1 MNKNSTQIPNSFRLK
16 LFLSAQLLLAIV
28 TGINA
33 QVQEKIIIRAGEDVT
48 AALSAH
54 GLYRFP
60 AFRRGIV
67 KFKDGS
73 FSKTLLNYN
82 VFLNDMQ
89 FISPKGD
96 TLAIDESG
104 LIDSVRI
111 DTDVFFYQ
119 KGYLQVVAD
128 YNDVKLV
135 SKQTNSFQYIKKG
148 ASDLPNPTVQ
158 ILSYS
163 KVPSLLFVDNKLLVT
178 EDILVL
184 KEQTYFITYKKFKQT
199 IADNSGFLKAFP
211 DKKNEIRNFID
222 ANKIDL
228 RSEAGIKKLL
238 QFCVQ
243 PS

>member
-1 MNKNSTQIPNSFRLK
+1 MKKNPTRIPNSFCLK
-16 LFLSAQLLLAIV
+16 LFLSAQVMLV
-28 TGINA
+28 TVTSMDA
-33 QVQEKIIIRAGEDVT
+33 QIQEKIIIRAGEDVA

-67 KFKDGS
+67 KFKDGT
-73 FSKTLLNYN
+73 FSKALLNYN

-96 TLAIDESG
+96 TLAIDEAG
-104 LIDSVRI
+104 LIDSVCI
-111 DTDVFFYQ
+111 DTDVFYYQ
-119 KGYLQVVAD
+119 KGYLEVVAD

-135 SKQTNSFQYIKKG
+135 SKQTNSFQYVRRG
-148 ASDLPNPTVQ
+148 ASNLPNPTVQ

-178 EDILVL
+178 EDVLVL
-184 KEQTYFITYKKFKQT
+184 KEQTYFLTYKKFKQT
-199 IADNSGFLKAFP
+199 IADNAGFLKAFP
-211 DKKNEIRNFID
+211 DKKNEIRDFID
-222 ANKIDL
+222 TNKIDL

>member
-1 MNKNSTQIPNSFRLK
+1 MKKNSTLIPNSFFTK
-16 LFLSAQLLLAIV
+16 LFLSAQLMLILVAGV
-28 TGINA
+28 TA
-33 QVQEKIIIRAGEDVT
+33 QVQEKIIIKSGEDLT
-48 AALSAH
+48 ATLSTH

-67 KFKDGS
+67 KFKDGT
-73 FSKTLLNYN
+73 FSKALLNYN

-96 TLAIDESG
+96 TLVIDEAG
-104 LIDSVRI
+104 LIDSIRI

-119 KGYLQVVAD
+119 RGYLQVIAD
-128 YNDVKLV
+128 YNNVKLV
-135 SKQTNSFQYIKKG
+135 SKQTNSFQYVKRG
-148 ASDLPNPTVQ
+148 ASDLPNQTVQ

-163 KVPSLLFVDNKLLVT
+163 KVPSLVFVDNKLVVT
-178 EDILVL
+178 DDVIVL
-184 KEQTYFITYKKFKQT
+184 KEQTYFLTYKKYKQT

-228 RSEAGIKKLL
+228 RSEAGIKTLL